1 VPDVSQE
8 VTMKQFMSGVD
19 RVICL
24 GGMYVC
30 AGLVLWQATPIVVN
44 AFVEAL
50 ASVFSLIS
58 LVFFSLLLL
67 YLVIV
72 MILSIV
78 WMIGEVCDRYHYF
91 KARQAYREML
101 LEQCRLRVPR
111 SGRYRHTDADLHSVR
126 PRVFHRRT
134 D

>member
-1 VPDVSQE
+1 M
-8 VTMKQFMSGVD
+8 MKQFMSGPD

-24 GGMYVC
+24 GGVYVC
-30 AGLVLWQATPIVVN
+30 AAVVLWQATPIIGN
-44 AFVEAL
+44 AFVQAL
-50 ASVFSLIS
+50 APVFPLMS
-58 LVFFSLLLL
+58 LVFFSLMLL

-78 WMIGEVCDRYHYF
+78 WMIGEVCDRHRYF
-91 KARQAYREML
+91 KARQAYREMQ